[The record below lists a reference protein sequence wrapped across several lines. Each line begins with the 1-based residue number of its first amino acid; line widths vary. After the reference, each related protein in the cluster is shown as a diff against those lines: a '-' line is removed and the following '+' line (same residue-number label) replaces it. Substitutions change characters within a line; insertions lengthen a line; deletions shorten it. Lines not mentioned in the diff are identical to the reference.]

1 MSRSIPTSRAIVDRQ
16 LTIFNAHDI
25 DGYGALFGVGA
36 VISDLVTGQVICSGL
51 GEIRAAY
58 TKRFADNPK
67 LHAVVHQ
74 RMEGP
79 AHAIDKETVYGLA
92 SGDLHIMAIY
102 EVRDG
107 LILSLQFIRW
117 TE

>member
-1 MSRSIPTSRAIVDRQ
+1 MSRSIPSPRSVVDRQ
-16 LTIFNAHDI
+16 LAVYNAHDI
-25 DGYGALFGVGA
+25 DGYCALFGADA
-36 VISDLVTGQVICSGL
+36 VISDLVTGQVICSEL

-79 AHAIDKETVYGLA
+79 AHAIDKETVYGLP

>member
-1 MSRSIPTSRAIVDRQ
+1 MPTPRAIVDRQ
-16 LTIFNAHDI
+16 LAVYNAHDI
-25 DGYGALFGVGA
+25 DGYCALFGVEA
-36 VISDLVTGQVICSGL
+36 VISDLVTDQAICSGL

-107 LILSLQFIRW
+107 LIQSLQFIRW
-117 TE
+117 TN

>member
-1 MSRSIPTSRAIVDRQ
+1 MTASPTPRSIVDRQ
-16 LTIFNAHDI
+16 LAVYNAHDI
-25 DGYGALFGVGA
+25 DGYCALFARDA
-36 VISDLVTGQVICSGL
+36 VISDLVTGQVICSGIYD
-51 GEIRAAY
+51 IRAAY
-58 TKRFADNPK
+58 TKRFADHPK

-79 AHAIDKETVYGLA
+79 THAIDKETVYGLPT
-92 SGDLHIMAIY
+92 GDLHIMAIY

-107 LILSLQFIRW
+107 LIQSLKFIRW